1 MKIRVLEMLNI
12 VVKLVSFILQNIF
25 CVICLVFRS
34 PFVNERLFNIKL
46 VED

>member
-1 MKIRVLEMLNI
+1 MQIRVLELLSI
-12 VVKLVSFILQNIF
+12 VVRLASFILQNIF

-46 VED
+46 VEN